1 MRTPAV
7 LDGLVRSTIC
17 RTGWTRFG
25 YVTRM
30 TWLRSCY
37 RGQLCQVR
45 DYIGSFS
52 RPTPLPAQRQFRFQQ
67 DAKHSKSVRQ
77 HQLRCHS
84 PVSRPRSGSLRAFS
98 RVSPQN
104 GGKLRCSLGINHHMK
119 PSSCLFSGH
128 KPQALQFTRRLVFF
142 RATEEMM
149 EDYYA
154 REGGMSN
161 WSKTDKM

>member
-1 MRTPAV
+1 M
-7 LDGLVRSTIC
+7 RSTIC

-25 YVTRM
+25 YVTRK

-37 RGQLCQVR
+37 QGQLCQVR
-45 DYIGSFS
+45 DYIGPFS

-84 PVSRPRSGSLRAFS
+84 PVSRPTSGSLRAFS
-98 RVSPQN
+98 SVSPQN

-119 PSSCLFSGH
+119 PSSCLFPDTSLKHCNSPGAWFSFGS
-128 KPQALQFTRRLVFF
+128 PR
-142 RATEEMM
+142 MM

-161 WSKTDKM
+161 WSRTDKM